1 MIPNEIVN
9 EIIGY
14 VPNIDIRRNFNV
26 YDKLNTK
33 EYNILNTITRKNGL
47 DTIGYK
53 RFYCNDNIYFDSIN
67 NEPQLNDF
75 VDFIYKEK
83 NNNVYIEIHI
93 WKLIEKEYCGEKNK
107 NDGIYYLQDF
117 DDLYYWKDI
126 IVKYSII

>member
-53 RFYCNDNIYFDSIN
+53 RFYCNDN
-67 NEPQLNDF
+67 
-75 VDFIYKEK
+75 K
-83 NNNVYIEIHI
+83 
-93 WKLIEKEYCGEKNK
+93 
-107 NDGIYYLQDF
+107 
-117 DDLYYWKDI
+117 
-126 IVKYSII
+126 

>member
-53 RFYCNDNIYFDSIN
+53 PFYNYIYILIF
-67 NEPQLNDF
+67 
-75 VDFIYKEK
+75 
-83 NNNVYIEIHI
+83 
-93 WKLIEKEYCGEKNK
+93 KL
-107 NDGIYYLQDF
+107 
-117 DDLYYWKDI
+117 
-126 IVKYSII
+126 